1 MTQRATTSSDPDE
14 RPSLHE
20 PPRRP
25 SASVRPR
32 RVLVTAVV
40 AACAALGSS
49 TVADAVASQTAP
61 PAPVTVALDRW
72 VRQNTAGGASYL
84 RVPTTCAARACPLVI
99 VSHPR
104 AQTAERVRDS
114 PQVNVLLTALLQAN
128 FAVLLSGDGGPNS
141 WGSENALYTSAAA
154 HLAAIR
160 SYPWNGRTYALGLS
174 MGGLLALRSALPGAP
189 YEVRGVALIDAW
201 VSLLGAWKSA
211 PSRRMEIQAAY
222 GLKAPTLGAPKVAD
236 YDPLHLT
243 SLVPPLP
250 LFIVS
255 SPDDKVVP
263 ASINAQRL
271 SSFAQ
276 PGVSDVVTLSGA
288 HMGGNRFTP
297 AVAGRLVAFL
307 QRLERLAAT
316 RGS

>member
-1 MTQRATTSSDPDE
+1 
-14 RPSLHE
+14 
-20 PPRRP
+20 
-25 SASVRPR
+25 V
-32 RVLVTAVV
+32 
-40 AACAALGSS
+40 
-49 TVADAVASQTAP
+49 
-61 PAPVTVALDRW
+61 PVNQW
-72 VRQNTAGGASYL
+72 IRQNTSGGASYL
-84 RVPTTCAARACPLVI
+84 RIPATCALRPCPLVI

-104 AQTAERVRDS
+104 AQTAERMRDS
-114 PQVNVLLTALLQAN
+114 PQVNVLLSALLGAN

-141 WGSENALYTSAAA
+141 WGSSSALYTSAAA

-160 SYPWNGRTYALGLS
+160 SYPWNGHTYALGLS

-201 VSLLGAWKSA
+201 VNLTGAWRSA
-211 PSRRMEIQAAY
+211 QSRRTEIQAAY
-222 GLKAPTLGAPKVAD
+222 GLNAVQIGAPRVAD

-263 ASINAQRL
+263 ANSNAQRL
-271 SSFAQ
+271 TTYAQ
-276 PGVSDVVTLSGA
+276 PGVSDVVTLTGA

-297 AVAGRLVAFL
+297 AVAARLVSFL
-307 QRLERLAAT
+307 QRLEKLAEA
-316 RGS
+316 RQ

>member
-1 MTQRATTSSDPDE
+1 MRGRR
-14 RPSLHE
+14 RPSLLT
-20 PPRRP
+20 
-25 SASVRPR
+25 AL
-32 RVLVTAVV
+32 LVSGAPVGGLDTG
-40 AACAALGSS
+40 AAGA
-49 TVADAVASQTAP
+49 
-61 PAPVTVALDRW
+61 APVTVDRW
-72 VRQNTAGGASYL
+72 IRQNTAGGASYL
-84 RVPTTCAARACPLVI
+84 QVPAACAARPCPLVI

-104 AQTAERVRDS
+104 AQTAERMRDS
-114 PQVNVLLTALLQAN
+114 PQVNVLLNALLDAN

-141 WGSENALYTSAAA
+141 WGSASALYTSAAA

-160 SYPWNGRTYALGLS
+160 TYPWNGRTYALGLS

-189 YEVRGVALIDAW
+189 YEVSGVALIDAW
-201 VSLLGAWKSA
+201 VSLTGAWASA
-211 PSRRMEIQAAY
+211 PSRRSEIKAAY
-222 GLKAPTLGAPKVAD
+222 NVDTARVTQ

-243 SLVPPLP
+243 AFVPPLP

-263 ASINAQRL
+263 AAINAQRL
-271 SSFAQ
+271 SSYAQ

-297 AVAGRLVAFL
+297 AVANRLVAFL
-307 QRLERLAAT
+307 QRLERLAGT